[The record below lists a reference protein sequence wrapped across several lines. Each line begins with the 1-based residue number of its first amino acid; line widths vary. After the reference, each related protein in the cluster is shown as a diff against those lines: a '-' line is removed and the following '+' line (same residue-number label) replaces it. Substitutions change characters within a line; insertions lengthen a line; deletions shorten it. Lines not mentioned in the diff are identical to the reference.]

1 MPDSPY
7 KHTSWTP
14 LAGIS
19 RLWLDEKPLGEETH
33 RTAYTGARNGLVPP
47 GFVPYV
53 WNIGERLRRAQVAAE
68 LREARQS
75 ALEAIVA
82 RPDPDT
88 DPRAVAAAIE
98 RYGLQ
103 L

>member
-7 KHTSWTP
+7 KFTSWTP
-14 LAGIS
+14 MAGVS
-19 RLWLDEKPLGEETH
+19 RLWLDEAPLGTELK
-33 RTAYTGARNGLVPP
+33 RSAYTGARNGLEAAGV
-47 GFVPYV
+47 VPYY
-53 WNIGERLRRAQVAAE
+53 WNIGERLRRAVVAAE
-68 LREARQS
+68 LREARQR
-75 ALEAIVA
+75 ALEAIQR

-88 DPRAVAAAIE
+88 DPHAVACVVA